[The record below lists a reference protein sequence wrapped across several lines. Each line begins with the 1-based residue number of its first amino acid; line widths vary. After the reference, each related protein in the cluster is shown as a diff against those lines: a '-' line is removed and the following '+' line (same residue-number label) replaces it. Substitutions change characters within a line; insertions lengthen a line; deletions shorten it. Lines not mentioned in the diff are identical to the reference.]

1 MQQALANLIQS
12 TVQGLGYQLWG
23 FEYRPQKES
32 ALLRIFIEADHT
44 DNGITVED
52 CAIVSRQLGAA
63 LDVEDL
69 IPVAYIL
76 EVSSPGI
83 DRVLF
88 VPEHFQQYLNHAIK
102 IRTRLAVDGRK
113 NFRGRLLEADDQ
125 CVTISVDNQN
135 YQLDYSLIDRARL
148 IYEDE
153 MKFAK
158 QAAQQAAKQ
167 SATKKTKK

>member
-1 MQQALANLIQS
+1 MQQALAHLIQS

-32 ALLRIFIEADHT
+32 ALLRIFIEAD
-44 DNGITVED
+44 NGITVED
-52 CAIVSRQLGAA
+52 CATVSRQLGAA

-88 VPEHFQQYLNHAIK
+88 VPEHFQHYLNHAIK

-113 NFRGRLLEADDQ
+113 NFRGRLLSADDQ
-125 CVTISVDNQN
+125 SVTILVDKQE
-135 YQLDYSLIDRARL
+135 YQLDYPLIDRARL

-158 QAAQQAAKQ
+158 QAAKP
-167 SATKKTKK
+167 SAPKKTKK

>member
-1 MQQALANLIQS
+1 LQQALANLIQS
-12 TVQGLGYQLWG
+12 TVEGLGYQLWG
-23 FEYRPQKES
+23 FEYRPHSES
-32 ALLRIFIEADHT
+32 ALLRIFIEGE
-44 DNGITVED
+44 NGITVED
-52 CAIVSRQLGAA
+52 CAAVSRQLGAA

-83 DRVLF
+83 ERVLF

-113 NFRGRLLEADDQ
+113 NFRGRLFGADDQ
-125 CVTISVDNQN
+125 CVTITVDNQN
-135 YQLDYSLIDRARL
+135 YQLDYNLIDRARL

-153 MKFAK
+153 IKL
-158 QAAQQAAKQ
+158 AKQ
-167 SATKKTKK
+167 SAPKKTKK